1 LISCPRLYTIAKVLS
16 RLFCGGRRRARV
28 DVGEGLNK
36 ILMIVE
42 AFVVHPDSA
51 QATVRGRGEV
61 LSVQYKKIPVKHA
74 PQDEVRKLDDKK
86 RKLVRK
92 CNELERRKA
101 VLEKQWRF
109 LDSAIEFAGVEVPRE
124 IKTQFPKEADL
135 RATVEFL
142 GEGYQKLS
150 DETRQLDIDIEDLQH
165 DIKVIDRKIK
175 QQRKSAAPVK
185 QAIEVLFQSNEEQAL
200 DIEVSYTAGLAT
212 WKPVYKVDVPLDL
225 SKVDL
230 TMFATIEQK
239 TGENWDGVKLSVS
252 NAVPIRGAELPD
264 LRRWEL
270 GLFTPTPYAAAGAGI
285 RRRSASLGDV
295 EMCAMA
301 EEESASLDMEEI
313 MSAAEPAAEY
323 AQAEVRELPHMFEYE
338 LPQPIDM
345 RSGEDET
352 ILPLYTK
359 ELEGEFFAHVVPKV
373 NPLAFL
379 VCKIAPDKALL
390 AGKLNVHFGGRF
402 VAGTALPEKSAG
414 EDLLVNLGADRG
426 IKAERDK
433 TVDKVSETF
442 FGVVDRH
449 STARQLE
456 FLVRVENLKEQKTR
470 VRLLD
475 HVPISNI
482 DRVQIKGVEV
492 TPEPTE
498 EDYRDRK
505 GVMLWDFEVDPG
517 ETKELRMK
525 FHVKH
530 PKNSTPTGL

>member
-1 LISCPRLYTIAKVLS
+1 MISCPRLYTIAKVLS